1 MKELSI
7 ERVYVFPDGTEKAES
22 DMSVE
27 EIIAAE
33 DNIRKKIK
41 ERFNI
46 KSDI

>member
-7 ERVYVFPDGTEKAES
+7 ERVFVFPDGTEKAES
-22 DMSVE
+22 DISAE
-27 EIIAAE
+27 EIMAAE
-33 DNIRKKIK
+33 DNIRKRLR

>member
-1 MKELSI
+1 MKKLSI

-22 DMSVE
+22 DMSAE
-27 EIIAAE
+27 EIIATE
-33 DNIRKKIK
+33 DNIRKRLR